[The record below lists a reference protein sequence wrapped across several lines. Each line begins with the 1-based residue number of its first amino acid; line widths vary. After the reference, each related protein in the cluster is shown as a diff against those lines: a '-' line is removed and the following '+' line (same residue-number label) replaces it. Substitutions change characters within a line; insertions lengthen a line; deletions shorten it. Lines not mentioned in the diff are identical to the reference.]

1 MIGNNGTVCE
11 RLKRLGF
18 AQENKMKLY
27 GQEFQLL
34 SDPIVSGKDLVFVE
48 VIEKKS
54 RQQRRLR
61 IPLPILNMVNNER
74 TAA

>member
-1 MIGNNGTVCE
+1 MLGNHTRLCE

-34 SDPIVSGKDLVFVE
+34 SDPIVSGEDIVFVE

-54 RQQRRLR
+54 KQQRRLR
-61 IPLPILNMVNNER
+61 IPLPILNVANDQR